1 MTEALAPSSLLLPM
15 FSSAA
20 MRAAVDDGARV
31 QRMLDFVAAL
41 ARAEAAVGVIPHEA
55 VDPIAAAGK
64 AERYDL
70 AALAAAAPA
79 AGNIFAPLLAALT
92 AEVAKTSVDA
102 AAFVHWGASAQ
113 DAIDTALVLE
123 LRAGLDV
130 LIADLDRAV
139 AGFVTLAGRHRR
151 AATVARTGLQHA
163 APMPFGLKVAGY
175 AAALGRARE
184 RLKRLRREGLIMQF
198 GGSAGTLAPLG
209 ERGFDVFE
217 RLAALLDLPLPD
229 APWHSH
235 RDRLAE
241 VAAALAILAGTCGK
255 IARDVALLMQTEV
268 AEAFEP
274 APAGD
279 AAAKPHQR
287 QPIAAAT
294 ALACAS
300 MAAPLAA
307 TLMSAEAH
315 EHERAAGAWQ
325 TEWATFPA
333 LLLAV
338 SGALAGVADIGER
351 LEVDT
356 DRMRA
361 NFDATLGVIMAE
373 PVALALAGKLG
384 KPIADQVMEEAIA
397 KALNEKRHLRDVI
410 GEDERVTLLMNPGE
424 IARLFEPLSYQ
435 GVAQTFI
442 ERLVAS
448 AQSRVPRR

>member
-1 MTEALAPSSLLLPM
+1 M

-20 MRAAVDDGARV
+20 MRAVVDDGARV

-55 VDPIAAAGK
+55 VDPITAATK

-70 AALAAAAPA
+70 ATLAAAAPA
-79 AGNIFAPLLAALT
+79 AGNIFAPLLVALA
-92 AEVAKTSVDA
+92 AEVAKTSTDA
-102 AAFVHWGASAQ
+102 ASFVHWGASAQ

-175 AAALGRARE
+175 AAALGRARD

-198 GGSAGTLAPLG
+198 GGAAGTLAALG
-209 ERGFDVFE
+209 ERGFDVYE

-274 APAGD
+274 APAGN
-279 AAAKPHQR
+279 AAKQHQR
-287 QPIAAAT
+287 QPIATAT
-294 ALACAS
+294 TLACAN

-333 LLLAV
+333 LLLVV
-338 SGALAGVADIGER
+338 SGALAGVADLGEK
-351 LEVDT
+351 LEVDN

-384 KPIADQVMEEAIA
+384 KPIADQVMEEAIG
-397 KALNEKRHLRDVI
+397 KAINEKRHLRDVL